1 MGVQV
6 VSIKIVVAGAS
17 SAAFTLFQHGQLR
30 QTASLFGEIL
40 SL

>member
-1 MGVQV
+1 MT
-6 VSIKIVVAGAS
+6 IKIVVAGAR
-17 SAAFTLFQHGQLR
+17 SAAFALFQHGQLR